1 MATGGGGGEESR
13 VREGANG
20 GGEGRRGVRLGFW
33 AQGWV
38 GWGVLGGRV
47 GWWEGAFVKL
57 AGGVCKND
65 TIIEFLLLRV
75 EIKLS
80 RRVKAQIILMW
91 VLHDLDVLD

>member
-1 MATGGGGGEESR
+1 
-13 VREGANG
+13 VGA
-20 GGEGRRGVRLGFW
+20 
-33 AQGWV
+33 

-47 GWWEGAFVKL
+47 GWWEGAFAKM

-65 TIIEFLLLRV
+65 TNIEFLLLRV

-80 RRVKAQIILMW
+80 RRVKAQIILTW